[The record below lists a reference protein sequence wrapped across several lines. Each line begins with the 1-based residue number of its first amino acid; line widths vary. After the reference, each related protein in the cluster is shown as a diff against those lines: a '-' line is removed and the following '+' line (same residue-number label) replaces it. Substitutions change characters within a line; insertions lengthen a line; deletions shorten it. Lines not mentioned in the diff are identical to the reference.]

1 MHILNSFEFK
11 IPGPSRNNLI
21 FPTETSVID
30 STDRAI
36 FAPSAIDSSTFTSNM
51 SLPVHRWFRYSA
63 GFSASWV
70 RHCISSA
77 KSRQDDVVRVLDP
90 FAGSGTVLLEAEEAD
105 VASYGLESH
114 PFVSRVARAKITSG
128 VEAEAEGFRRFAAGV
143 LKRAEKVAPDVGS
156 YSSLIHKC
164 YPDDVLERLDQLRK
178 AWVEAQDHPLS
189 ELGWLALASIL
200 RQCSPVGTANWQYIL
215 PTKTKTRVVEPFTAF
230 NDKVRQMDMDIRG
243 RRPTEAVAR
252 LIQGDAR
259 EMPGVPD
266 KWATLV
272 ITSPPY
278 PNNFDYA
285 DATRLEMTFFGDVA
299 GWGDLQKTV
308 REHLVRSCTQHVSPL
323 VSETSSLLA
332 DKLLDPIRA
341 EIDMVCGSLEKE
353 RHLHGGKKNYHT
365 MIVAYFLDMARMWR
379 RLREVTTD
387 GASVCFVI
395 GDSAPY
401 GIHVPVDQWMGEL
414 AVASGFKG
422 FTFQKTRDRNM
433 KWKNRKHRVPLREG
447 HLLVEG

>member
-1 MHILNSFEFK
+1 MRNGSGKQKQFEFLEE
-11 IPGPSRNNLI
+11 NLA
-21 FPTETSVID
+21 TESADEAV
-30 STDRAI
+30 
-36 FAPSAIDSSTFTSNM
+36 FAPAAVDSSTFTSNM

-70 RHCISSA
+70 KDCIRLA
-77 KSRQDDVVRVLDP
+77 KSKQDENVRVLDP
-90 FAGSGTVLLEAEEAD
+90 FAGSGTVLLEAEEED
-105 VASYGLESH
+105 VPSYGMESH
-114 PFVSRVARAKITSG
+114 PFVSRVALAKITSG
-128 VEAEAEGFRRFAAGV
+128 VEAEAFRSYAAGV
-143 LKRAEKVAPDVGS
+143 LKSAVRVTPDVGS
-156 YSSLIHKC
+156 YSKLIRKC
-164 YPDDVLERLDQLRK
+164 YPDDILEGLDRLRK
-178 AWVEAQDHPLS
+178 AWVTLQDHPLS
-189 ELGWLALASIL
+189 ELGWLALAAIL

-215 PTKTKTRVVEPFTAF
+215 PNKTKARVVEPFTAF
-230 NDKVRQMDMDIRG
+230 TDKVRQMYVDLCG
-243 RRPTEAVAR
+243 RRRTGAVAN

-332 DKLLDPIRA
+332 DKSLDPIRA
-341 EIDMVCGSLEKE
+341 EIDMVCENLEKQ

-365 MIVAYFLDMARMWR
+365 MIVAYFLDMARMWE
-379 RLREVTTD
+379 RLREVTSD
-387 GASVCFVI
+387 GASLCFVI

-414 AVASGFKG
+414 AVASGFKH

-433 KWKNRKHRVPLREG
+433 KWKNRKHRVPLHEG

>member
-1 MHILNSFEFK
+1 MRMRTGSGKQKQCECLA
-11 IPGPSRNNLI
+11 
-21 FPTETSVID
+21 TE
-30 STDRAI
+30 STARAV
-36 FAPSAIDSSTFTSNM
+36 FAPAAIDSSTFTSNM

-70 RHCISSA
+70 KDCIRSA
-77 KSRQDDVVRVLDP
+77 KSKQDENVRVLDP
-90 FAGSGTVLLEAEEAD
+90 FAGSGTVLVEAEEED
-105 VASYGLESH
+105 VPSYGIESH
-114 PFVSRVARAKITSG
+114 PFVSRLAQAKITSG
-128 VEAEAEGFRRFAAGV
+128 VEAEGFRRYAAGV
-143 LKRAEKVAPDVGS
+143 LKRAEKVTPDVGS
-156 YSSLIHKC
+156 YPELIRKC
-164 YPDDVLERLDQLRK
+164 YPDDILERLDRLRK
-178 AWVEAQDHPLS
+178 AWVTLQDHPHS
-189 ELGWLALASIL
+189 ELGWLALAAIL

-215 PTKTKTRVVEPFTAF
+215 PNKTKAKVVEPFTAF
-230 NDKVRQMDMDIRG
+230 KEKVCQMYVDLCGKRQSA
-243 RRPTEAVAR
+243 AVAK

-323 VSETSSLLA
+323 VAETSRLLA
-332 DKLLDPIRA
+332 DNSLDPIRA
-341 EIDMVCGSLEKE
+341 EIDLVCERLDKE
-353 RHLHGGKKNYHT
+353 RHVHGGKKNYHT

-379 RLREVTTD
+379 RLREVTSD

-414 AVASGFKG
+414 AVASGFKS

-433 KWKNRKHRVPLREG
+433 KWKNRKHRVPLHEG